1 VFQWQ
6 GMGFMFL
13 EAVDRADIS
22 LLVAYLVV
30 VAAIFVVV
38 NTMVD
43 IIYGFI
49 NPTIRIA
56 GRQNENN
63 WQKFKASY
71 FLYSFKRDKVA
82 IFSFVV
88 LTIFLL
94 SAAVPH
100 RVVAPMDPYERC
112 QYRHHEFRDP
122 PGLDGGGEQ

>member
-1 VFQWQ
+1 
-6 GMGFMFL
+6 
-13 EAVDRADIS
+13 

-30 VAAIFVVV
+30 GAIFVVV
-38 NTMVD
+38 NTVVD

-56 GRQNENN
+56 GQNEPT

-71 FLYSFKRDKVA
+71 LLFSFKRDKVA

-94 SAAVPH
+94 LALLAPVGLPH
-100 RVVAPMDPYERC
+100 
-112 QYRHHEFRDP
+112 
-122 PGLDGGGEQ
+122 GSL